1 MQAGA
6 RVYPAPPL
14 PDQHL
19 KKPGREAA
27 LELQPMYHAP
37 HYKGSEKLLDMVA
50 LITGADSGIGRAVAV
65 LFAREGADV
74 AVAYL
79 DEHDDA
85 EETKRAVEREGRR
98 CILLSGDVADPKY
111 CKAAVDRTVEKF
123 GKLDILFANAGIP
136 GNTPAGKTSEELF
149 RQIID
154 INLTSVFFTVE
165 DALPYLNDGASIIL
179 NGSVI
184 GTLGQPGYAAY
195 AATKA
200 GVRALARSLAGD
212 LSQRGIRV
220 NVVAPGATKTPIWSR
235 NASRTEEQV
244 SGLEKQL
251 NSLIPLGRMGEAEEI
266 AKAVLFLAS
275 DDSSYVQGAE
285 LFVDGGLTGT
295 PFGGSGARG

>member
-1 MQAGA
+1 MRLNG
-6 RVYPAPPL
+6 
-14 PDQHL
+14 
-19 KKPGREAA
+19 KK
-27 LELQPMYHAP
+27 
-37 HYKGSEKLLDMVA
+37 A
-50 LITGADSGIGRAVAV
+50 LITGGNSGIGLATAKVFV
-65 LFAREGADV
+65 DEGAEV
-74 AVAYL
+74 IITGRNQQTL
-79 DEHDDA
+79 DE
-85 EETKRAVEREGRR
+85 AVK
-98 CILLSGDVADPKY
+98 LLGPKAHALKVEITDSAAR
-111 CKAAVDRTVEKF
+111 KAAFKEAGEKF

-136 GNTPAGKTSEELF
+136 GTTPAGKTSEELF

-165 DALPYLNDGASIIL
+165 DALPYLNDGASVIL

-212 LSQRGIRV
+212 LSPRGIRV

-235 NASRTEEQV
+235 NTARTEEQV
-244 SGLEKQL
+244 TGIQEQFSK
-251 NSLIPLGRMGEAEEI
+251 LIALGRMGEAEEI

-275 DDSSYVQGAE
+275 DDSSYVQGVE

-295 PFGGSGARG
+295 PFGGPGARG